1 MSFNDP
7 VTLLLIITPF
17 GLMTMLLLCLSY
29 IGLGKDNASLHWW
42 IAGDLLL
49 AAYRVAALLQPGV
62 PQGVNRDALAWVP
75 TMTPL
80 AAFITGTTLLLAAV
94 GAHTLAL
101 YRLDPL
107 RPDPPRLDPPRPDD
121 APGKRGR
128 GTSVLMRLGL
138 ALPLLYACGAAAAVR
153 AGYALPWHSLFMV
166 ATIAIQ
172 ARITLRLARR
182 YRGALGLLAGQLV
195 VLAYHAWS
203 GPVLVLHPI
212 PPQAFEHTFLPSV
225 QALTMDVIVSFLFT
239 LSYALA
245 LQERL
250 RLRILQLSITDSLTG
265 ALNRRG
271 AVSILNDAWARA
283 SAERHP
289 IAIAMVDL
297 DNFKRINDQYGHS
310 AGDAALQAFA
320 DTVTRL
326 KRQSDVFVR
335 WGGEEFLLM
344 LPRTELGQAQ
354 HFLARLRDHLKAL
367 PLTPALPFHLEFSAG
382 LADSRAAV
390 AARDFETALRAVDKA
405 LYRAKVDRNR
415 VEIVSEV
422 DV

>member
-49 AAYRVAALLQPGV
+49 AAYRIAALLQPGV
-62 PQGVNRDALAWVP
+62 PQGVDRDALGWVP

-80 AAFITGTTLLLAAV
+80 AAFVTGTTLLLAAV

-101 YRLDPL
+101 YRLDLP
-107 RPDPPRLDPPRPDD
+107 RPDPL
-121 APGKRGR
+121 
-128 GTSVLMRLGL
+128 RLGPPAGNRDRGAAVL
-138 ALPLLYACGAAAAVR
+138 TGLGIGLPLLYACGAATAVR

-195 VLAYHAWS
+195 ILSYHAWS
-203 GPVLVLHPI
+203 GPVLARHPI
-212 PPQAFEHTFLPSV
+212 PPQAFAHPFLPSV
-225 QALTMDVIVSFLFT
+225 QALMMDVIVSFLFT

-250 RLRILQLSITDSLTG
+250 RLRILQLSITDALTG

-344 LPRTELGQAQ
+344 LPRTDLGQAQ

-390 AARDFETALRAVDKA
+390 AAPDFEATLRAVDKA

>member
-29 IGLGKDNASLHWW
+29 VGLGKDNTSLHWW

-49 AAYRVAALLQPGV
+49 AAYRIAATLQPGV
-62 PQGVNRDALAWVP
+62 PGGVFAWVP
-75 TMTPL
+75 TMTPA
-80 AAFITGTTLLLAAV
+80 AAFIAGTTLLLAAV

-101 YRLDPL
+101 YRLDEHRRAAPWL
-107 RPDPPRLDPPRPDD
+107 TRLW
-121 APGKRGR
+121 
-128 GTSVLMRLGL
+128 LGL
-138 ALPLLYACGAAAAVR
+138 PALYALGALASVSSA
-153 AGYALPWHSLFMV
+153 YALPWHSLFMV

-172 ARITLRLARR
+172 VRVTLRLARK

-195 VLAYHAWS
+195 ILLYHAWS
-203 GPVLVLHPI
+203 ALTLTLHPL
-212 PPQAFEHTFLPSV
+212 PPLPFDRPFLPLV
-225 QALTMDVIVSFLFT
+225 PALMMDVIVSFLFT

-245 LQERL
+245 LQEQL

-271 AVSILNDAWARA
+271 AVGPLQDAWARA
-283 SAERHP
+283 NAERHP

-310 AGDAALQAFA
+310 AGDAALQTFA
-320 DTVTRL
+320 DTVAGL
-326 KRQSDVFVR
+326 KRKSDVFVR
-335 WGGEEFLLM
+335 WGGEEFLLL
-344 LPRTELGQAQ
+344 LPRTDLGQAEL
-354 HFLARLRDHLKAL
+354 FLIRLRDQLKAL
-367 PLTPALPFHLEFSAG
+367 PLTPARPFHLEFSAG
-382 LADSRAAV
+382 LADSQTSAAT
-390 AARDFETALRAVDKA
+390 RDFEATLRAVDKA

-415 VEIVSEV
+415 VEVVTEV
-422 DV
+422 DG

>member
-1 MSFNDP
+1 MSFHDP

-17 GLMTMLLLCLSY
+17 GLMTTLLLCLSY
-29 IGLGKDNASLHWW
+29 VGLGKDNASLHWW

-49 AAYRVAALLQPGV
+49 AAYRIAAMLQPGV
-62 PQGVNRDALAWVP
+62 PQGALEWMPV
-75 TMTPL
+75 MTPL
-80 AAFITGTTLLLAAV
+80 AAFVTGTTLLLAAV

-101 YRLDPL
+101 LRLD
-107 RPDPPRLDPPRPDD
+107 
-121 APGKRGR
+121 APSGEGQPS
-128 GTSVLMRLGL
+128 GTLLKRLGV
-138 ALPLLYACGAAAAVR
+138 ALPLIYACGAPMAVR

-166 ATIAIQ
+166 VTIVIQ
-172 ARITLRLARR
+172 IGLTLRLARR
-182 YRGALGLLAGQLV
+182 YRGALGLLAGQTVIV
-195 VLAYHAWS
+195 VYHAWS
-203 GPVLVLHPI
+203 APMLARHPL
-212 PPQAFEHTFLPSV
+212 PPQAFEHVFLPTV
-225 QALTMDVIVSFLFT
+225 PALMMDVIVSFLFT

-245 LQERL
+245 LQEQL
-250 RLRILQLSITDSLTG
+250 RLRIVQLSITDSLTG

-310 AGDAALQAFA
+310 AGDAALQRFA

-335 WGGEEFLLM
+335 WGGEEFLLL
-344 LPRTELGQAQ
+344 LPRTDIGQAER
-354 HFLARLRDHLKAL
+354 FLARLRDNLKSL

-382 LADSRAAV
+382 LADNHATV
-390 AARDFETALRAVDKA
+390 ATPDFEAALRAVDKA
-405 LYRAKVDRNR
+405 LYRAKVERDR
-415 VEIVSEV
+415 VEVVSEA